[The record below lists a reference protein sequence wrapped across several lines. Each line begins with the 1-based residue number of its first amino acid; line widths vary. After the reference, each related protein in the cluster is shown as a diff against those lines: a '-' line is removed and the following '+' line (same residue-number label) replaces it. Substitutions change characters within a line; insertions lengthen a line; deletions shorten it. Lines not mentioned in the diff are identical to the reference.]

1 MKCRPVIVSRQ
12 PPGPD
17 HPEKR
22 SGPGKNV
29 LIKKDEKQASVLK
42 RSGQKHQD
50 KKAQHLS

>member
-1 MKCRPVIVSRQ
+1 MPAGDRFPAAA
-12 PPGPD
+12 GPD